1 MTGIVFRY
9 NEPDSERTRKLNQL
23 AQGKVLASTN
33 STFTLTSNLSLTTV
47 SDPLFTA
54 SCVPL
59 ALPLTSNAS
68 TKAYYI
74 AARTN
79 GEITLGHA
87 SNNVSNATYAYAVI
101 A

>member
-1 MTGIVFRY
+1 VSGIVFRY
-9 NEPDSERTRKLNQL
+9 NESEADRTKKLNQL

-68 TKAYYI
+68 TKTFYI

-87 SNNVSNATYAYAVI
+87 SNNVSNATYAYTVI